1 MHLSVFDLMLVYP
14 HLFLSNISFWVCESS
29 VGAAFCLIC
38 DNGGAPDTWYLRLH
52 VTAPYN
58 LPLEIF
64 LPCWRVCLS
73 IKIWACVHSVFT
85 QQMFVKHCQRL
96 GNLLVLKGTEMDEA

>member
-1 MHLSVFDLMLVYP
+1 MLVYP
-14 HLFLSNISFWVCESS
+14 HLFLSNISFCVCEYP

-38 DNGGAPDTWYLRLH
+38 DNGRAPDTWHLRLH
-52 VTAPYN
+52 ITALYN
-58 LPLEIF
+58 LPLELF
-64 LPCWRVCLS
+64 LPCWRVRLS

-85 QQMFVKHCQRL
+85 QQMFVKHFQRL